1 MAPSEIANLIQIG
14 VFWIL
19 ALATGV
25 PLARA
30 IAKRIATPRP
40 RALPPNPADTERM
53 ERMERAIEA
62 ISIEVERIA
71 ESQRFMTKLLSEGEA
86 PAALPGPR

>member
-1 MAPSEIANLIQIG
+1 MAPFEVANLIQVCVVSVLI
-14 VFWIL
+14 
-19 ALATGV
+19 LATGI

-40 RALPPNPADTERM
+40 RALPPSPADTERM

-71 ESQRFMTKLLSEGEA
+71 ESQRFMTKLLAEGEA